1 VFEKI
6 FFLEKS
12 PVQPLLLAIVLAH
25 LERHM
30 VAGDLVCFDGVHG
43 VEAVLTGWMIQDE
56 SVRVEVGDNGDQ
68 GDAPKIRAGATP
80 SFEYCFCRDCDFGGF
95 CVVEIYLILVIDCC
109 VARVGK
115 FAGAEE

>member
-1 VFEKI
+1 
-6 FFLEKS
+6 
-12 PVQPLLLAIVLAH
+12 
-25 LERHM
+25 
-30 VAGDLVCFDGVHG
+30 
-43 VEAVLTGWMIQDE
+43 MIQDE

-68 GDAPKIRAGATP
+68 GDASKICAGATP

-95 CVVEIYLILVIDCC
+95 CVVEIYLIPIIDCC